1 MSGLSFA
8 VFTLLSAIPALA
20 AQPLNGRWDG
30 VIHYN
35 DNAFTFPIE
44 FATNGSQVSASFF
57 NGDERVTSTSG
68 TLDGNKLTIRFDHY
82 ATVLDAT
89 LTDGMLKGTY
99 GGKRNGYHDI
109 EARLHQEIAASA
121 EKGPDIAGIWD
132 IITESPKGEHAWR
145 LIVRQ
150 KNTDVSAAI
159 LRIDGDTGA
168 IVGSYQGGKFVLN
181 HFDGSRA
188 YLLEMTPQQNGSL
201 ALALTSGKAP
211 PKNYIAVRQTE
222 ARAKGL
228 PEPTN
233 PEEHTRVKNPHE
245 PFQFSFPDLDGKLV
259 SNTDARFKDKV
270 VLVNITGSWCPNCHD
285 EAPFLAELYRRYR
298 ALGLEIV
305 ALDFEE
311 PEQLADKSR
320 VRAFI
325 KKYGIEYTY
334 LIAGEPKELEAKVPQ
349 GENLNSWPTT
359 FFLGRDGKVRAV
371 HAGFAAIATGEFN
384 AQLKRGVT
392 ETVERLLAERVE
404 ATTARA
410 QQ

>member
-1 MSGLSFA
+1 MSGLKLA
-8 VFTLLSAIPALA
+8 AFTFCVAIPALA
-20 AQPLNGRWDG
+20 AQSLNGRWDG
-30 VIHYN
+30 VIHYD

-44 FATNGSQVSASFF
+44 FSTDGSQVKASFF

-68 TLDGNKLTIRFDHY
+68 TLDGNKITIRFDDY

-89 LTDGMLKGTY
+89 RSDGILKGTY
-99 GGKRNGYHDI
+99 GGKRSGYHDI
-109 EARLHQEIAASA
+109 EIRPHQEITDGPGKA
-121 EKGPDIAGIWD
+121 PDIAGLWD
-132 IITESPKGEHAWR
+132 IVAESSKGEHAWR

-150 KNTDVSAAI
+150 KGADVSAAI
-159 LRIDGDTGA
+159 LRVDGDTGA
-168 IVGSYQGGKFVLN
+168 IVGRYRDGKFVLN
-181 HFDGSRA
+181 HFDGARPSR
-188 YLLEMTPQQNGSL
+188 LEIMPQQDGSL
-201 ALALTSGKAP
+201 ALALSSGKTPA
-211 PKNYIAVRQTE
+211 KNYIAYRQTE
-222 ARAKGL
+222 ARARHL

-233 PEEHTRVKNPHE
+233 PEQHTRVKNPNE

-285 EAPFLAELYRRYR
+285 EAPFLAELYRRYH

-325 KKYGIEYTY
+325 KKYGIEYPY
-334 LIAGEPKELEAKVPQ
+334 LIAGEPNELEAKVPQ

-359 FFLGRDGKVRAV
+359 FFVGRDGKVRAV
-371 HAGFAAIATGEFN
+371 HAGFAAIATGEYN
-384 AQLKRGVT
+384 EQLKRGVT